1 MKKIIHKP
9 YLLFGILISIFIGG
23 CYSELSNLEF
33 GKLQWSPEL
42 GVPLIDSEFTLTEIL
57 EANSSDIEVSPDPE
71 SDVLVIRISD
81 DSLFSQYATDYF
93 ALSDQTLNVPP
104 IILTQEEINEFNAN
118 GQVTISREAMIDY
131 PNQGDLDRIII
142 DQGTVQ
148 TQVTENFPANV
159 NLTLQME
166 DPNNTPILNY
176 NNFFNYDGFNPI
188 STDQSTDQF
197 NGLEF
202 TFNADPVLRQVL
214 AIFDIT
220 LEKVNGQ
227 NLIFGANSIDLNIG
241 VEDLE
246 FEALYGDLSSQDIST
261 EENTIQ
267 TDAFS
272 QSEILSE
279 LDYYFENPQF
289 RLNFTNSMGIPI
301 RFDVNNFTTYKD
313 GTASNEPINSS
324 IELEAATVGSTTT
337 SGNNFDNI
345 FKSIINNVPDSVS
358 LQVDGL
364 IDPDNTPNNFVTKDS
379 YFQAGYEVN
388 LPLEFSLGG
397 FEINETVSLDG
408 IDPQELQYALFKFT
422 SENSLPIDLDFKADL
437 LTQDS
442 TVVMNLFDGK
452 FLAGGTE
459 EAPEAISDL
468 IRLEDDPETSI
479 NELDDL
485 VNVKRVGIRAT
496 ISTTNN
502 GSEVVSIT
510 SGASV
515 KFNLAVQA
523 KYNVNF

>member
-1 MKKIIHKP
+1 MKKIIRKP
-9 YLLFGILISIFIGG
+9 RLLFGILLSMLVGG
-23 CYSELSNLEF
+23 CYSELNDIEL

-42 GVPLIDSEFTLTEIL
+42 GVPLVDSKFTLTDIL
-57 EANSSDIEVSPDPE
+57 EANADEIDVSPDPN

-81 DSLFSQYATDYF
+81 DSLFSQFATDYF
-93 ALSDQTLNVPP
+93 VLSDQILNIPP

-118 GQVTISREAMIDY
+118 GQVTVNRQELIDY
-131 PNQGDLDRIII
+131 PNEGDLDRILL
-142 DQGTVQ
+142 DQGVVQ

-159 NLTLQME
+159 DLSFEME

-176 NNFFNYDGFNPI
+176 NNFFSYDGFNPI
-188 STDQSTDQF
+188 NTDQSTDQF
-197 NGLEF
+197 NDIEF
-202 TFNADPVLRQVL
+202 TFNADPSLRQVL
-214 AIFDIT
+214 VNFEVF
-220 LEKVNGQ
+220 LEKVDGQ
-227 NLIFGANSIDLNIG
+227 NLVFGANSIDLNIEI
-241 VEDLE
+241 EDIQ
-246 FEALYGDLSSQDIST
+246 FEALYGDLSSQNIST

-272 QSEILSE
+272 QSELLSE
-279 LDYYFENPQF
+279 IDYYFENPQF

-313 GTASNEPINSS
+313 GAASNEQVNTA
-324 IELEAATVGSTTT
+324 IELEAASEGSTTT
-337 SGNNFDNI
+337 SGNNFDNV

-358 LQVDGL
+358 LQIDGL
-364 IDPDNTPNNFVTKDS
+364 IDPENTPNNFVTKDS

-397 FEINETVSLDG
+397 LEINETVSLDG

-437 LTQDS
+437 LTEDS
-442 TVVMNLFDGK
+442 TVIMTLFDGK

-468 IRLEDDPETSI
+468 IRLEDDPETSN
-479 NELDDL
+479 NELDEL
-485 VNVKRVGIRAT
+485 INVERVGIRAT

-502 GSEVVSIT
+502 GTEVVSIT

-523 KYNVNF
+523 KYNVNL